1 MQNGL
6 HTGYKVTIEFKSETQ
21 ILHNLFISYYNKSIL
36 VHANFAL
43 IHIVLEAKI
52 EILQVKYLNGN
63 NHRNTTSSNN
73 KHQLKID
80 IATRQN
86 GTM

>member
-1 MQNGL
+1 M
-6 HTGYKVTIEFKSETQ
+6 TIQFKSETQ

-52 EILQVKYLNGN
+52 KILQVKYSNGN
-63 NHRNTTSSNN
+63 NHRNNN
-73 KHQLKID
+73 KHQWKID